1 MGVLPLQFMEGMGW
15 STLSLTGRETFDIT
29 GLSNDV
35 KPGQTV
41 KVTATRED
49 GTSFEFNV
57 VVRLDSMVDVDY
69 YRNGG
74 ILQTVL
80 RSMIADIK

>member
-35 KPGQTV
+35 KPGETV

-57 VVRLDSMVDVDY
+57 LVRLDSMVDVDY

-80 RSMIADIK
+80 RSMVADIK